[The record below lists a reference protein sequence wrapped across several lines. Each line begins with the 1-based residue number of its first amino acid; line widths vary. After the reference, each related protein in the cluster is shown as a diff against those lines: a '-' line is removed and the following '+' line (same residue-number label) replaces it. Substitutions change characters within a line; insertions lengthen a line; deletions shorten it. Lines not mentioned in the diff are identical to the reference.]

1 VPDPTSPPTEES
13 STELSPVEPIAPPG
27 PENTWV
33 EPMPAA
39 PPVPN
44 HASNHGS
51 TEASAPLPEA
61 TVPEAPAFSGDNPGP
76 AQDARAAP
84 IPNGGFDHSASG
96 WHGSNSALT
105 LIHGRRGRAV
115 RVSKANS
122 RDAFAIVAGK
132 PIASPKAGA
141 RYQAGAFV
149 RSVSPGMFVCLRVE
163 EFGTAKNVVPVT
175 TERCRAATTGWQRL
189 RVDTRTTKK
198 GTKLVFSIRVIA
210 ALGGKSFDV
219 DGFRL
224 S

>member
-1 VPDPTSPPTEES
+1 M
-13 STELSPVEPIAPPG
+13 EPIAPPG

-39 PPVPN
+39 PESVPPHANN
-44 HASNHGS
+44 HRSS
-51 TEASAPLPEA
+51 ETFAPLPEA
-61 TVPEAPAFSGDNPGP
+61 TVPEAPAFSADNPGP
-76 AQDARAAP
+76 AGDVSTAP

-105 LIHGRRGRAV
+105 LVHGRRGRAV

-141 RYQAGAFV
+141 RYRTGAFV

-189 RVDTRTTKK
+189 QVDTRTTAK

>member
-1 VPDPTSPPTEES
+1 M
-13 STELSPVEPIAPPG
+13 EPIAPPG

-33 EPMPAA
+33 EPLPAA
-39 PPVPN
+39 PPVAN

-51 TEASAPLPEA
+51 TEAFGLAPEA
-61 TVPEAPAFSGDNPGP
+61 TVSEAPAFSADNPGP
-76 AQDARAAP
+76 AGDVSTAP
-84 IPNGGFDHSASG
+84 IPNGGFDQSASG
-96 WHGSNSALT
+96 WHGSNSDLALVD
-105 LIHGRRGRAV
+105 GRTGRAV

-122 RDAFAIVAGK
+122 KDAFAIVAGK
-132 PIASPKAGA
+132 PIASPKAGK
-141 RYQAGAFV
+141 RYRAGAFV

-163 EFGTAKNVVPVT
+163 EFGKAKTVVPVT

-189 RVDTRTTKK
+189 RVDTLTTAK